1 MNALVENGFMTEIAC
16 GSNFSYVLNENAA
29 FLSTEYKVLQSQANS
44 CFVKCMKML
53 HNGKIQIFYLTKTL
67 KPFSA
72 LLPSLDADSFLTI
85 VGNLLADIIDVKYN
99 GFLSCQ
105 NIDVSFDKVF
115 VDPATYKVSLVYVPV
130 GKRIY
135 EDSSTFENEVRT
147 GLVKLITGISTLSTP
162 KTMQLASDL
171 SNGLMTIE
179 DLNARVKGGK
189 NLTSGS
195 ASFRRNAGSGGK
207 GNTGNSTGKLRIIAM
222 NAPTR
227 VEIDVTK
234 DSFILGKNASSVDGV
249 ISFNKMIS
257 RVHCRIDGRN
267 GEFTITDLQSA
278 NGTYVNRV
286 RLQPNQPHVIKNG
299 DVIRLANSDFQ
310 VSVM

>member
-1 MNALVENGFMTEIAC
+1 MNALVEKGFMTEMAC
-16 GSNFSYVLNENAA
+16 GSNFSYVLSDNSA

-53 HNGKIQIFYLTKTL
+53 YNGKIQLFYLTKTL

-85 VGNLLADIIDVKYN
+85 VGNLLADIIDVKHN

-105 NIDVSFDKVF
+105 NVDISFDKVF

-130 GKRIY
+130 SKRIY
-135 EDSSTFENEVRT
+135 EESSTFENEVRT
-147 GLVKLITGISTLSTP
+147 GLVKLITGVSTLSTP

-179 DLNARVKGGK
+179 DLSSRVKGGK
-189 NLTSGS
+189 GPSGGGNPSAWGSSGS
-195 ASFRRNAGSGGK
+195 G
-207 GNTGNSTGKLRIIAM
+207 TNSNSGKLRIVAM

-234 DSFILGKNASSVDGV
+234 DSFVIGKNASSVDGV

-257 RVHCRIDGRN
+257 RVHCRIDRRN

-286 RLQPNQPHVIKNG
+286 KLQPNQPHSIKNG